1 MSGNL
6 GNRDASV
13 TAVVSNSTALVF
25 DSGNNTVTS
34 ADANVTTALQTMR
47 VDDRIEFDTSV
58 TANAIVTTVVGSV
71 AGGIQVLSVPASTSL
86 SDTSSVLF
94 FDSTD
99 NSINSSDTNT
109 TDLSQFAVG
118 QALAITGSSLTENNA
133 TRVIATA
140 SASKLTFTPASQQTV
155 SGTVIYFDDA
165 DGSVN
170 STNTSAVN
178 LSVFK
183 PGETITASGSG
194 INAVN
199 TTYTV
204 KTVTAQKVTLF
215 GTVTDTGQD
224 ISSTVVS
231 FSNADNSINS
241 ADTGILD
248 FQAKGYGIGQTITI
262 SGSNSNDGTYTIT
275 QAGQAKLVLSGGTI
289 TNEVSGATVV
299 IQNNDTIQLQS
310 AGTIRSTGDD
320 FSGTILS
327 FASSDQSINSSDT
340 GVIDFLDLGYTVG
353 QDVTI
358 SGATQPANN
367 GTFVVAAVS
376 SGKIEF
382 AGGSGIV
389 NEAGGATV
397 SGTTPDSLTLTNATQ
412 ESVKFANVDNAVK
425 VYAPSEGNLAVITA
439 SVCNR
444 SAGTA
449 RVSLAIAVDENDIQ
463 GSEWLEFNTEVAA
476 NQVLER
482 AGLIIA
488 YPTAGTQR
496 KLVFKSDTA
505 DVNIQV
511 YGFVENV

>member
-6 GNRDASV
+6 GHRDAS
-13 TAVVSNSTALVF
+13 TNAVVSNSTALVF

-86 SDTSSVLF
+86 SDSSSVLF

-99 NSINSSDTNT
+99 NSINSGDTNT

-118 QALAITGSSLTENNA
+118 QAIAITGSSLTENNA

-170 STNTSAVN
+170 STNTSVVD

-194 INAVN
+194 ITAVN

-204 KTVTAQKVTLF
+204 KSVTSNKVTLF

-248 FQAKGYGIGQTITI
+248 FQAKGYGVGQTITI

-275 QAGQAKLVLSGGTI
+275 Q
-289 TNEVSGATVV
+289 
-299 IQNNDTIQLQS
+299 
-310 AGTIRSTGDD
+310 
-320 FSGTILS
+320 
-327 FASSDQSINSSDT
+327 
-340 GVIDFLDLGYTVG
+340 
-353 QDVTI
+353 
-358 SGATQPANN
+358 
-367 GTFVVAAVS
+367 
-376 SGKIEF
+376 
-382 AGGSGIV
+382 
-389 NEAGGATV
+389 
-397 SGTTPDSLTLTNATQ
+397 
-412 ESVKFANVDNAVK
+412 
-425 VYAPSEGNLAVITA
+425 EG
-439 SVCNR
+439 
-444 SAGTA
+444 
-449 RVSLAIAVDENDIQ
+449 
-463 GSEWLEFNTEVAA
+463 
-476 NQVLER
+476 
-482 AGLIIA
+482 
-488 YPTAGTQR
+488 
-496 KLVFKSDTA
+496 
-505 DVNIQV
+505 
-511 YGFVENV
+511 